1 MTEPSHRH
9 GGFPPLTELRA
20 VFLGIEGVLC
30 PPRWTMLKANLLAE
44 LANRRH
50 AIGERTLE
58 RAVAGLER
66 QPRRRGQLLERYGS
80 DWVRALVRRLGI
92 ADADFPEVA
101 ALLPTVT
108 PDDLFPD
115 VMPFLDALRVMA
127 IARVVVAFPGD
138 PSPYQVTRDLGIGEY
153 FEVLVAV
160 EDEGAEG
167 LTGRG
172 VLLTALEACHV
183 RAEQTACV
191 LADPAA
197 LREAEAVRIRAV
209 RLARDDAEEA
219 GAVRTLEDLLPEP
232 SRVAAESSLL

>member
-1 MTEPSHRH
+1 MTEPSQLR

-20 VFLGIEGVLC
+20 IFLGIEGVLC
-30 PPRWTMLKANLLAE
+30 PPRWTILKTTLLSE

-66 QPRRRGQLLERYGS
+66 QPRRRGQRLERYGS

-92 ADADFPEVA
+92 ADADFPEVS

-108 PDDLFPD
+108 PEDLYPD
-115 VMPFLDALRVMA
+115 VVTFLDALRALA

-160 EDEGAEG
+160 EDEDAVG

-183 RAEQTACV
+183 RAEQAACV
-191 LADPAA
+191 LSDPEA
-197 LREAEAVRIRAV
+197 LREAEAVRVRSV
-209 RLARDDAEEA
+209 RLARDDAEAA
-219 GAVRTLEDLLPEP
+219 GAVRTLEALLPE
-232 SRVAAESSLL
+232 STRVAAESSLL